1 MSHSYSN
8 APSSSGGG
16 SVTVAATSSGGR
28 HGSSNNPAITSH
40 IISSGTYNISGDMVV
55 TCSSSTP
62 SNPKEKQTKAQRTA
76 IARRPPPTIDNFWQ
90 NIMSDVRGINQ
101 VDAKHQALPLARIK
115 KIMKLDENAKMI
127 AAEAP
132 LLFAKACE
140 YFIQELTMRAWIHTE
155 ESKRRTLQRS
165 DIAQAIANYDQFDF
179 LIDIVPRE
187 DIKPSTSSG
196 TKKESPQQ
204 STTVTTTNATPAVMT
219 AGTVTLPVKMET
231 AEGEV
236 LTFGAL
242 NSDTLTAAATA
253 NQPQQ
258 PQQTHATIHAPQQL
272 QIIQQPTT
280 TQPQQLQYFITTPD
294 ALNAAHGQTAAPQQ
308 QLQIIQ
314 QPAQPQYFI
323 TTHQPQQLIL
333 TAGPN
338 GQFTATPATAN
349 PAQHQQA
356 TILQNLAQHQQQQ
369 QPQIQLLQQV
379 VTPTGEVTNVPIA
392 INANQLNLLRLQMQP
407 QATQQL
413 LQLNNATNVPV
424 TTTSHNVAAAH
435 VQAQQQHHHVHQ
447 QQPQQQQQQQHTNA
461 TSIFINATP
470 QAIAAVQQHTQQAQQ
485 QQQQHQQQQQ
495 QQQQHI
501 NVAGATIIATDRNLS
516 GGYRPNC

>member
-8 APSSSGGG
+8 TPSSSGG
-16 SVTVAATSSGGR
+16 SVSVPATTSGGR
-28 HGSSNNPAITSH
+28 HGSSNNQLNTTH
-40 IISSGTYNISGDMVV
+40 IISSATYSISGDVVV
-55 TCSSSTP
+55 TSSSAP
-62 SNPKEKQTKAQRTA
+62 NNPKEKQSTKTQRTA
-76 IARRPPPTIDNFWQ
+76 VVRKPPPTIDNFWQ
-90 NIMSDVRGINQ
+90 NIMADVRAIHQ

-115 KIMKLDENAKMI
+115 KIMKLDENARMI

-196 TKKESPQQ
+196 QKKDTQQQ
-204 STTVTTTNATPAVMT
+204 STNVNTVNNTTATAGANAVMT

-236 LTFGAL
+236 LTFSAL
-242 NSDTLTAAATA
+242 NTDTLATA
-253 NQPQQ
+253 TAQ
-258 PQQTHATIHAPQQL
+258 PQQTQQAHTTMHAPQQL
-272 QIIQQPTT
+272 QIIQQPSA
-280 TQPQQLQYFITTPD
+280 TQPQQMQYFIATPE
-294 ALNAAHGQTAAPQQ
+294 ALNAAHGQNAAPQP

-338 GQFTATPATAN
+338 GQFTATPAPAN

-356 TILQNLAQHQQQQ
+356 TILQNLAQHQQHQQ

-379 VTPTGEVTNVPIA
+379 VTPTGELTNVPIA

-413 LQLNNATNVPV
+413 LQLNTANAPV
-424 TTTSHNVAAAH
+424 TTSHNVTAAQ
-435 VQAQQQHHHVHQ
+435 VQAQQHHIQ
-447 QQPQQQQQQQHTNA
+447 QQPQQQQLHNA
-461 TSIFINATP
+461 SAGTANIFINATP
-470 QAIAAVQQHTQQAQQ
+470 HIAAA
-485 QQQQHQQQQQ
+485 QQQQQ
-495 QQQQHI
+495 QQQQQV
-501 NVAGATIIATDRNLS
+501 NVAGATIVATDRTL
-516 GGYRPNC
+516 GGNYRPNC

>member
-8 APSSSGGG
+8 TPSSSGG
-16 SVTVAATSSGGR
+16 SVSVAATTSGGR
-28 HGSSNNPAITSH
+28 HGSSNNQINTTH
-40 IISSGTYNISGDMVV
+40 IISSATYSISGDVV
-55 TCSSSTP
+55 VSSS
-62 SNPKEKQTKAQRTA
+62 SVANNPKEKQSPKTQRTA
-76 IARRPPPTIDNFWQ
+76 AVRKPPPTIDNFWQ
-90 NIMSDVRGINQ
+90 NIMADVRAINQ

-196 TKKESPQQ
+196 QKKDTQQQ
-204 STTVTTTNATPAVMT
+204 STNVNTVNNSSTTAGANAVMT

-242 NSDTLTAAATA
+242 NADTLAAATA
-253 NQPQQ
+253 Q
-258 PQQTHATIHAPQQL
+258 PQQTQQTHTTMHAPQQL
-272 QIIQQPTT
+272 QIIQQPSA
-280 TQPQQLQYFITTPD
+280 TQPQQMQYFIATPE
-294 ALNAAHGQTAAPQQ
+294 ALNAAHGQNAAPQQ

-323 TTHQPQQLIL
+323 TTHVSEYI
-333 TAGPN
+333 
-338 GQFTATPATAN
+338 
-349 PAQHQQA
+349 
-356 TILQNLAQHQQQQ
+356 
-369 QPQIQLLQQV
+369 
-379 VTPTGEVTNVPIA
+379 
-392 INANQLNLLRLQMQP
+392 
-407 QATQQL
+407 
-413 LQLNNATNVPV
+413 
-424 TTTSHNVAAAH
+424 
-435 VQAQQQHHHVHQ
+435 
-447 QQPQQQQQQQHTNA
+447 
-461 TSIFINATP
+461 
-470 QAIAAVQQHTQQAQQ
+470 
-485 QQQQHQQQQQ
+485 
-495 QQQQHI
+495 
-501 NVAGATIIATDRNLS
+501 
-516 GGYRPNC
+516 